1 MATILKNFDIKN
13 SYIKLINKA
22 LFSYLW
28 EGIYKPMFEIIKIK
42 PVAVNSEN
50 TIIEA
55 LKSGNI
61 YYLEG
66 GFKAKKKFTNAQS
79 LELEKWGAKW
89 DSWQKMYR
97 IPFDKLPSSV
107 LVALS
112 ENKIMTENK
121 LNALKDFLR
130 EVEANMPYIVESM
143 LFNTEVITIL
153 DDAGNEIQKTMKHL
167 NIIEPELTEQ
177 QKQEIARTYT
187 KNIQDYVIKDFGEER
202 IPLMRQKVL
211 EATLNGYRLDKVE
224 KILQQEFGFMA
235 NKAKFLA
242 YNETS
247 IALAEV
253 KKAMYQA
260 AGFDKFVWQTRADSR
275 VRDLHRHLNG
285 TVWRYDDPPVID
297 ERTGQKGL
305 PGETYNC
312 RCEALPYS
320 ESSFI
325 DRKYV
330 DSDKKMKK
338 VYSAR
343 QSEKRLN
350 EYLETYNKRNSS

>member
-1 MATILKNFDIKN
+1 MTTILKNFEVKN

-28 EGIYKPMFEIIKIK
+28 EGIYKPMFEILKIK

-55 LKSGNI
+55 LKNGNI
-61 YYLEG
+61 YYIED

-89 DSWQKMYR
+89 DSWQKIYR
-97 IPFDKLPSSV
+97 IPFDKLPKSI

-121 LNALKDFLR
+121 INAIQDFLR
-130 EVEANMPYIVESM
+130 EVEANMPYLIETM
-143 LFNTEVITIL
+143 LFNEEVITIL
-153 DDAGNEIQKTMKHL
+153 DDAGHEVHKTMKHL
-167 NIIEPELTEQ
+167 NIIEPELTPQ
-177 QKQEIARTYT
+177 QKEEIARTYT
-187 KNIQDYVIKDFGEER
+187 KNIQDYVIKDFQNDR
-202 IPLMRQKVL
+202 IPLMRQKIL
-211 EATLNGYRLDKVE
+211 EATLQGYRLDKVE

-242 YNETS
+242 TNETN

-253 KKAMYQA
+253 KRAMYQA
-260 AGFDKFVWQTRADSR
+260 AGFDKFVWQSRADLR

-297 ERTGQKGL
+297 ERTGQRGL

-320 ESSFI
+320 DTTFI
-325 DRKYV
+325 DCKFV
-330 DSDKKMKK
+330 DDDKKMKK
-338 VYSAR
+338 VYSTK

-350 EYLETYNKRNSS
+350 KYLATYYAKKQS